1 MVLTISSWSKLLKT
15 AMLLKFSLSCQMHT
29 TTAGFE
35 LTNREPRFA
44 DGHRFFVDYFVQ
56 FFVTFASRNFLS
68 VRIFVLG
75 KPRRF
80 CLYYQ
85 LENPLT
91 SHSKKCYT
99 VHYFLVFEEHFGH
112 NLQWGSLQP
121 CPIPLSCW
129 TYSTKF
135 SQITSENL
143 IRTQDR
149 LIYTCCSS
157 I

>member
-56 FFVTFASRNFLS
+56 FFVTFANRNFLS

-75 KPRRF
+75 KPR
-80 CLYYQ
+80 
-85 LENPLT
+85 NNWN
-91 SHSKKCYT
+91 
-99 VHYFLVFEEHFGH
+99 LVVITFRSSSINFPSSST
-112 NLQWGSLQP
+112 LVSSLQSNT
-121 CPIPLSCW
+121 I
-129 TYSTKF
+129 K
-135 SQITSENL
+135 
-143 IRTQDR
+143 
-149 LIYTCCSS
+149 TCFVLVLRDKPSS
-157 I
+157 HQSPR